1 MAKRA
6 RGAARRPGKRRATPR
21 SGARPPGAAPA
32 AAAPTGLDGPPA
44 PALEPTAAV
53 VAERAP
59 STTPMARTRSR
70 QTSSAFAAE
79 SAQEYA
85 YVVSDVRRILI
96 VAGGIIG
103 ILIALFL
110 VIDLLGIIRI

>member
-6 RGAARRPGKRRATPR
+6 RGATRRPGQRRAIQR

-32 AAAPTGLDGPPA
+32 AVPTGLDGTPA
-44 PALEPTAAV
+44 PAVEPAAAV
-53 VAERAP
+53 PAEPNR
-59 STTPMARTRSR
+59 STSPTLRTRSR

-79 SAQEYA
+79 SAQEYG
-85 YVVSDVRRILI
+85 YVVSDVRRIVI

-103 ILIALFL
+103 VMVVLFL
-110 VIDLLGIIRI
+110 VIDLLGIVRI